1 MHVLLS
7 TRAGAFAGARCYN
20 IPVMVDSAGPY
31 VTQGEEE
38 ERVGRQTAIGHREA
52 QPFHNLAKEVRS
64 RNKLE
69 HSA

>member
-1 MHVLLS
+1 MLLS
-7 TRAGAFAGARCYN
+7 TRARACTGALCYN

-38 ERVGRQTAIGHREA
+38 ERVRRQTAIGHREA

-64 RNKLE
+64 RNILE